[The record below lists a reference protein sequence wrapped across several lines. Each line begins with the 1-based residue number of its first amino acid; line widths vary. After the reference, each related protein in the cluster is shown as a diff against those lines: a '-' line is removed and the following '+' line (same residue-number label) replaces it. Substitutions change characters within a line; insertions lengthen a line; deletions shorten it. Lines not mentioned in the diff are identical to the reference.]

1 MLRKKYFK
9 TKDEC
14 EVTFELQKQANK
26 VALVSEF
33 NGWKPVEM
41 KVRKKDKV
49 FYTRMRLPIERS
61 VQFRYLVDDLRW
73 ENDDSADEYIRNEFG
88 EENSVVQTYR

>member
-1 MLRKKYFK
+1 MLKKKYFK

-14 EVTFELQKQANK
+14 EVTFELQRQASK

-33 NGWKPVEM
+33 SGWKPVDM
-41 KVRKKDKV
+41 KLRKKDKV
-49 FYTRMRLPIERS
+49 FYTRLRLPVERS

-73 ENDDSADEYIRNEFG
+73 ENDDSADEYVPNEFG
-88 EENSVVQTYR
+88 DENSVVHTYR

>member
-1 MLRKKYFK
+1 MLTKKYFK

-14 EVTFELQKQANK
+14 EVTFELQRQANK

-33 NGWKPVEM
+33 SGWKPVNM
-41 KVRKKDKV
+41 KLRKKDKV

-61 VQFRYLVDDLRW
+61 IQFRYLVDDLRW
-73 ENDDSADEYIRNEFG
+73 ENDDSADEYVPNEFG
-88 EENSVVQTYR
+88 GENSVVHTYR